1 MLQDCA
7 RVRGLGR
14 VPADSDNVEL
24 SLAVAAVVLLSVS
37 VRLAALARRW
47 RLPVCRRLL
56 ERRRQSPECRIQT
69 RTWGRKDGKQG
80 MSNKQVY
87 VTSGRLLIEPEVRV
101 WRSVLIHVT

>member
-7 RVRGLGR
+7 RVRGLGH
-14 VPADSDNVEL
+14 VPEDLDNVDL
-24 SLAVAAVVLLSVS
+24 DLAVVVVASLSVS